1 MAANMSTSSPNSLPF
16 PASSSRKP
24 SSPPSSL
31 PFPQPSSS
39 PSLSPGRIS
48 CTALS
53 TPSPAALSSPS
64 DAPSPGRVFNFAAG
78 PAALPESVIL
88 EAQAELFNY
97 RGSGMSIM
105 EMSHRSKEFDHVIK
119 KAEADLRALLSIP
132 ENYSVMF
139 LQGGATTQFAAV
151 PLNLCTPESVVDYIV
166 TGSWGDKAYKEAQK
180 YCKPNLIWSGKAEK
194 YTKIPAFDSLVQ
206 SPNARYLH
214 ICANETIHGVEFKD
228 YPTPADKDTIL
239 VADMSSNFCSK
250 PVDVSRFGIIYAGA
264 QKNVGPS
271 GVTIV
276 IVRNDLIGNA
286 QPITPVMLDY
296 KTHADALSL
305 YNTPPCYAIYIC
317 GLVFADLLK
326 RGGLEEVE
334 KRNAKKAGLLYDTI
348 DASGGYYVCPVEE
361 SVRSLMNV
369 PFTLRRSELEKT
381 FVEEASKEGM
391 VQLKGHRSVGGMRA
405 SIYNAMPLAGVE
417 KLVAFMKDFQAR
429 NP

>member
-1 MAANMSTSSPNSLPF
+1 MANATSSST
-16 PASSSRKP
+16 
-24 SSPPSSL
+24 
-31 PFPQPSSS
+31 
-39 PSLSPGRIS
+39 GR
-48 CTALS
+48 L
-53 TPSPAALSSPS
+53 
-64 DAPSPGRVFNFAAG
+64 FNFAAG
-78 PAALPESVIL
+78 PATLPESVIL
-88 EAQAELFNY
+88 EAQVELFNY
-97 RGSGMSIM
+97 KGSGMSIM
-105 EMSHRSKEFDHVIK
+105 EMSHRSKEFDYVIK
-119 KAEADLRALLSIP
+119 KAEADLRTLLSIP
-132 ENYSVMF
+132 DNYSVLF

-151 PLNLCTPESVVDYIV
+151 PLNLCGPESVVDYIV
-166 TGSWGDKAYKEAQK
+166 TGSWGDKAFKEAQK

-194 YTKIPAFDSLVQ
+194 YTKIPSFDSLEQ

-228 YPTPADKDTIL
+228 YPTPANKDTIL

-276 IVRNDLIGNA
+276 IVRKDLIGNA

-305 YNTPPCYAIYIC
+305 YNTPPCFAIYIC

-326 RGGLEEVE
+326 KGGLAEVE
-334 KRNAKKAGLLYDTI
+334 KNNAKKAGLLYDTI
-348 DASGGYYVCPVEE
+348 DASGGYYMCPVEK

-381 FVEEASKEGM
+381 FVEEAAKEGM

>member
-1 MAANMSTSSPNSLPF
+1 MATSTASSPNSLLF
-16 PASSSRKP
+16 HQSSSRK
-24 SSPPSSL
+24 SSSLAIPSSL
-31 PFPQPSSS
+31 RLSKPSSL
-39 PSLSPGRIS
+39 SLRRIS
-48 CTALS
+48 CTAVTAPLS
-53 TPSPAALSSPS
+53 VSSS
-64 DAPSPGRVFNFAAG
+64 NASTGRVFNFAAG
-78 PAALPESVIL
+78 PAILPESVIL

-97 RGSGMSIM
+97 QGSGMSIM
-105 EMSHRSKEFDHVIK
+105 EMSHRSKEFDYVIK
-119 KAEADLRALLSIP
+119 KAESDLRSLLSISDD
-132 ENYSVMF
+132 YSVLF

-151 PLNLCTPESVVDYIV
+151 PLNLCASPDSTADFIV
-166 TGSWGDKAYKEAQK
+166 TGSWGDKAFKEAQK

-194 YTKIPAFDSLVQ
+194 YTKIPSFDSLQQ
-206 SPNARYLH
+206 SPDARYLH

-228 YPTPADKDTIL
+228 YPTPANKDTIL

-250 PVDVSRFGIIYAGA
+250 PVDVSRFGVIYAGA

-276 IVRNDLIGNA
+276 IVRKDLIGNA

-296 KTHADALSL
+296 KTHADTLSL
-305 YNTPPCYAIYIC
+305 YNTPPCFAIYIC

-326 RGGLEEVE
+326 KGGLAEVE
-334 KRNAKKAGLLYDTI
+334 KNNAKKAGLLYDTI
-348 DASGGYYVCPVEE
+348 DASGGYYVCPVEK

-369 PFTLRRSELEKT
+369 PFTLRQSELEKT
-381 FVEEASKEGM
+381 FIAEASKEGM

-405 SIYNAMPLAGVE
+405 SIYNAMPLAGLE